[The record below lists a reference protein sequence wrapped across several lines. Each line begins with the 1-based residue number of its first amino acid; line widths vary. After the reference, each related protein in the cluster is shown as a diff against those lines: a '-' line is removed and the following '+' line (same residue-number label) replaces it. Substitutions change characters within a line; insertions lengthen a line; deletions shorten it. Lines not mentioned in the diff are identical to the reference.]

1 MKRIGDFK
9 TMRTR
14 VNSKVSLLLLV
25 CCALV
30 PCLSW
35 AQAVAN
41 KQAVLGQARRAY
53 YNLRNEGLDSFQC
66 SVTPN
71 WQLLLQK
78 EMEQN
83 PEGAKAAIDTLS
95 QLQFTLN
102 LAADGSVKLTHNDL
116 EGQSKEMMDALKQI
130 YQGMEQMASGFFDTW
145 KLFVLAPPFPEVNK
159 EYQLA
164 AAGPQY
170 RLSYKDDDAD
180 VVTTMARDFAIT
192 DMKINTAQ
200 FDSTIQPS
208 FTKTPKGLLLSGY
221 TATYQSQKPEEA
233 TKLDVSIGYNQV
245 DGLQMLQ
252 KLNLSGSYGG
262 IPFAVQLGFSDCK
275 VTKKQ

>member
-1 MKRIGDFK
+1 
-9 TMRTR
+9 
-14 VNSKVSLLLLV
+14 
-25 CCALV
+25 
-30 PCLSW
+30 
-35 AQAVAN
+35 VAN
-41 KQAVLGQARRAY
+41 KQAVLGEARRAY

-66 SVTPN
+66 SVSPN
-71 WQLLLQK
+71 WELLLQK
-78 EMEQN
+78 EIQQN
-83 PEGAKAAIDTLS
+83 PDGAKAAIETLN

-145 KLFVLAPPFPEVNK
+145 KLFVLAPPFPELNS

-164 AAGPQY
+164 TAGPQY
-170 RLSYKDDDAD
+170 RLSYKDADAD
-180 VVTTMARDFAIT
+180 VVTTMARDFAIN
-192 DMKINTAQ
+192 DMKINTSQ
-200 FDSTIQPS
+200 FDSSIQPS
-208 FTKTPKGLLLSGY
+208 FTKTPKGMLLSGY
-221 TATYQSQKPEEA
+221 KATYQSQKPEEA

-262 IPFAVQLGFSDCK
+262 TPFSVQLGFSDCK

>member
-1 MKRIGDFK
+1 
-9 TMRTR
+9 MRTR
-14 VNSKVSLLLLV
+14 VNSKVSLLLLI

-41 KQAVLGQARRAY
+41 KQAVLSQARRAY

-66 SVTPN
+66 SVIPN
-71 WQLLLQK
+71 WELLLQK
-78 EMEQN
+78 EMQQN
-83 PEGAKAAIDTLS
+83 PDGAKAAINTLS

-102 LAADGSVKLTHNDL
+102 LAADGSVQLTHNDL

-145 KLFVLAPPFPEVNK
+145 KLFVLAPPFPEVNS

-170 RLSYKDDDAD
+170 RLSYKDSDAD
-180 VVTTMARDFAIT
+180 VITTMARDFAIN

-200 FDSTIQPS
+200 FDSSIQPS
-208 FTKTPKGLLLSGY
+208 FSKTPKGLLLSAY

-262 IPFAVQLGFSDCK
+262 VPFAVQLGFSDCK